1 MKKLTFLFLFLL
13 VFTVAKT
20 QHTFSIVAVDSVT
33 GEIGSAGAT
42 CGDTITWPG
51 SLGAMIISDII
62 PGTGAIH
69 TQAYYEETNQQN
81 AHDLMQEG
89 NSPQEIIDWLVEND
103 VQGYPSFRQYGI
115 VDFNDGNPRSAG
127 FTGSNCDDYKNHVL
141 GPNYAI
147 QGNILL
153 GQEVLDNMEAGFNET
168 EGPLHAKLMAAMQG
182 ANMVGSD
189 TRCTSEGTS
198 SLSSFL
204 RVALPEDEPE
214 DFWLDLWVGA
224 TDDGV
229 EPIDVLQQMY
239 DEFFATHIDDY
250 NHKTEVELSPN
261 PVKSG
266 PLFIEFH
273 GTNPDFVELRNISG
287 KKVKR
292 LEVTNLKNRFSLDI
306 RSLKDG
312 VYLLLGYKNGVVV
325 SSNRF
330 VKQ

>member
-1 MKKLTFLFLFLL
+1 MKKILLFSLL
-13 VFTVAKT
+13 IFAFTIAKT

-69 TQAYYEETNQQN
+69 TQAYYQETNQEN
-81 AHDLMQEG
+81 AHDLMQDG
-89 NSPQEIIDWLVEND
+89 YSPQEIIDWLVEND
-103 VQGYPSFRQYGI
+103 VQGYPSLRQYGI
-115 VDFNDGNPRSAG
+115 VDYNEGSPRSAG

-153 GQEVLDNMEAGFNET
+153 GQEVLDNMEEGFNET

-182 ANMVGSD
+182 ANMVGAD

-204 RVALPEDEPE
+204 RVAMPDDDPE
-214 DFWLDLWVGA
+214 DFWMDLWVGA
-224 TDDGV
+224 TDEGI

-239 DEFFATHIDDY
+239 DDFFATSIEPHNKQSCKVY
-250 NHKTEVELSPN
+250 PN
-261 PVKSG
+261 PVEDLLQITFTDNFPEEIRIS
-266 PLFIEFH
+266 
-273 GTNPDFVELRNISG
+273 DISG
-287 KKVKR
+287 KTMLTMKVSPGVNA
-292 LEVTNLKNRFSLDI
+292 LQMDVSALPE
-306 RSLKDG
+306 G
-312 VYLLLGYKNGVVV
+312 VYVVQGLSRQNIV
-325 SSNRF
+325 TTARF
-330 VKQ
+330 VK